1 MVRDREAPGSNPGP
15 PTKFCLGTWGSSS
28 PNRPP
33 RALQTCGLIGERL
46 PTMNFY
52 LQIGSI
58 LFVIGG
64 LFDALIGA
72 ATPIVTRVTR
82 PNIFMLSAQSDLALF
97 GTSPGDLLHQ
107 STSLAL
113 LYRLAFD
120 LIGTLLLV
128 FGLLVAALAWFGL
141 RHGEWWALWTLV
153 GVEVIFI
160 AGWRVVLSPN
170 IQRGIPIHLAALP
183 PNLLVPAILLIPA
196 GLLSAIGLAQH

>member
-1 MVRDREAPGSNPGP
+1 VADAEVNV
-15 PTKFCLGTWGSSS
+15 
-28 PNRPP
+28 
-33 RALQTCGLIGERL
+33 
-46 PTMNFY
+46 Y

-72 ATPIVTRVTR
+72 ATPIVTRATR
-82 PNIFMLSAQSDLALF
+82 PNIFMLSAQSDLLLF
-97 GTSPGDLLHQ
+97 GRNPADLVHD

-113 LYRLAFD
+113 LYRLTFD

-128 FGLLVAALAWFGL
+128 FGLLVTALAWFGL

-153 GVEVIFI
+153 GVEVIFV
-160 AGWRVVLSPN
+160 AGWMVVLSPYV
-170 IQRGIPIHLAALP
+170 QRGIPIQWAALP

-196 GLLSAIGLAQH
+196 GVLSAIGLAQH